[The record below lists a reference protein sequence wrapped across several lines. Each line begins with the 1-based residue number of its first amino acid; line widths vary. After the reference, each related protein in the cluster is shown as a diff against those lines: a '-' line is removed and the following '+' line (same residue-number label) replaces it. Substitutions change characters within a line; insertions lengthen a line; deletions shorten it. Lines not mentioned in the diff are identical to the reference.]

1 MCLGFNAYIVWLV
14 SRQSCLSPLPVFC
27 SRNTFTISSISQDFA
42 GAIPA
47 SKMPFWQKQNLLR
60 PSSKVT
66 SEPALCSA
74 ACPSSLLLVRV
85 LLQH

>member
-14 SRQSCLSPLPVFC
+14 SRQACPFPLPVFC
-27 SRNTFTISSISQDFA
+27 SRNTFTIASISQDFA

-47 SKMPFWQKQNLLR
+47 SKMPLWQKQNLLSS
-60 PSSKVT
+60 SSKV
-66 SEPALCSA
+66 SLEPALCSA
-74 ACPSSLLLVRV
+74 ACPTSLLLVRV